1 MLAKQIML
9 FLKGLV
15 CARVLPHF
23 QVAQAPANPPIIVII
38 SKEYENVGNNDF
50 FHPLL
55 GYVMIVNEKDMLN
68 KFLKVKP
75 SVFLVTRVRMRMS

>member
-1 MLAKQIML
+1 MLADQIMS
-9 FLKGLV
+9 FLKRLIVPG
-15 CARVLPHF
+15 VLPS
-23 QVAQAPANPPIIVII
+23 VKEAQAPANPPIVVTT
-38 SKEYENVGNNDF
+38 SKPIGNVGNNDF

>member
-1 MLAKQIML
+1 MLL
-9 FLKGLV
+9 
-15 CARVLPHF
+15 RV
-23 QVAQAPANPPIIVII
+23 QVAQAPANPPSFVTT
-38 SKEYENVGNNDF
+38 SKPIGNVGNNDF

-75 SVFLVTRVRMRMS
+75 SVFLVTRVRMRMI